1 LTTQQRIM
9 HIGQFTDSY
18 PPIINGVSAC
28 VAEHHA
34 QLLARG
40 EKAHVFT
47 AGNRAHNDAQ
57 QNVLRASG
65 VRIPTSPFFI
75 PTLTGAWQSLAGALD
90 VFHAHEAFMAGDIAR
105 TLAQQHHKPLIFTNH
120 TRHDLYINNYPRMVQ
135 PFMRRHTFRIIARA
149 VRQSAIATA
158 PSNETAELLRRLAPD
173 AAARVRVVRN
183 GIRLDQFDHIS
194 DCGARDEL
202 GIPCDATVYVY
213 VGRLTPEKN
222 LPAFAHAL
230 VQAVQAGAD
239 AHWVIIGDGMSR
251 ELLEEVL
258 APIQP
263 RAHFLGAVPREDV
276 ARYLA
281 MADVFATPSLSEV
294 NPVSV
299 IEALASGRP
308 FIGLQAGWWDE
319 FSNGDGTMHAG
330 VLACDEAA
338 LTREVIA
345 LCGDLAR
352 RRALSDAARKLSHR
366 FDIRDITSQ
375 WLAMYEAAII
385 GRKGD

>member
-1 LTTQQRIM
+1 M

-40 EKAHVFT
+40 ERAHVFT
-47 AGNRAHNDAQ
+47 AGNRKHNDAQ
-57 QNVLRASG
+57 QNILRAPG
-65 VRIPTSPFFI
+65 VRIPTSPFFY
-75 PTLTGAWQSLAGALD
+75 PTLTGAWQSLAGELD
-90 VFHAHEAFMAGDIAR
+90 VFHAHEAFMAGDVAR
-105 TLAQQHHKPLIFTNH
+105 KLAQQHNKPLIFTNH
-120 TRHDLYINNYPRMVQ
+120 TRHDLYIKNYPRIAQ
-135 PFMRRHTFRIIARA
+135 PFMRQNAFNIIARA

-158 PSNETAELLRRLAPD
+158 PSNETADLLRRLAPD
-173 AAARVRVVRN
+173 AAERVRVVRN
-183 GIRLDQFDHIS
+183 GIRLDQFDQAG
-194 DCGARDEL
+194 DCSAREEL
-202 GIPCDATVYVY
+202 GIPCDATVFVY

-230 VQAVQAGAD
+230 VQAVQTGAD
-239 AHWVIIGDGMSR
+239 AHWVILGDGVSR
-251 ELLEEVL
+251 EMLDGVI

-276 ARYLA
+276 PRYLA

-299 IEALASGRP
+299 IEALASGKP
-308 FIGLQAGWWDE
+308 FLGLQAGWWDE
-319 FSNGDGTMHAG
+319 FNTGDGQAQAG
-330 VLACDEAA
+330 MLARDEDA
-338 LTREVIA
+338 LTSEVIA
-345 LCGDLAR
+345 LCSDPTR
-352 RRALSDAARKLSHR
+352 RRAMSDAARKLSHR

-375 WLAMYEAAII
+375 WLEMYEAAII
-385 GRKGD
+385 GSKH